1 MDSNKRI
8 KLDKIPKTPGVY
20 TFYDKKGRVLYIGK
34 AINLRSR
41 VRSYFQP
48 GSDLSV
54 MKQVMV
60 RLVSNVKVQKTKNEA
75 RALIMENLLIKKY
88 KPPYNIM
95 LKDDKNYLYL
105 KIKDEDF
112 PRVEFVRRPNFRQ
125 KARYFGPFPW
135 SRPVKQVYRYF
146 HKIFPLRSC
155 SSMPNKPCLEYHM
168 GRCMAPCVSGIPKD
182 EYQKI
187 INKVVEFFEG
197 NEDKFIL
204 QAEIKMKKASEEKNF
219 EKAAYY
225 RDQMRA
231 MDKLKEIRLT
241 SLQIQKRS
249 EKEKLRKALFQIK
262 TKLKLKKLP
271 KRIEIYDI
279 SNIQGKFA
287 VGSMVV
293 FNNGLPDKSQYR
305 KFKIKTIQGVNDTA
319 MLNEVILRRVKHK
332 EWPKP
337 DLVIMD
343 GGRGQLNAVKDIW
356 KQEKVPVVALAKPEE
371 EIYIPDIKI
380 PRKLPEDSEGF
391 YLMQRMRDEA
401 HRFAIAYHRQLR
413 LRSLL

>member
-1 MDSNKRI
+1 MNNNK
-8 KLDKIPKTPGVY
+8 LQNLPKKPGVY
-20 TFYDKKGRVLYIGK
+20 TFYDRKGRVLYIGK
-34 AINLRSR
+34 AVNLRSR
-41 VRSYFQP
+41 VRSYFQK

-60 RLVSNVKVQKTKNEA
+60 RLVADVKVQTTKNEA
-75 RALIMENLLIKKY
+75 RALILERMLIKKH

-105 KIKDEDF
+105 KIKEEDF

-125 KARYFGPFPW
+125 KAKYFGPFPW

-155 SSMPNKPCLEYHM
+155 ATMPKKPCLEYHM
-168 GRCMAPCVSGIPKD
+168 GRCLAPCVDGISK
-182 EYQKI
+182 EQYKKI
-187 INKVVEFFEG
+187 VDRVIEFFEG
-197 NEDKFIL
+197 NEDKFI
-204 QAEIKMKKASEEKNF
+204 AEAEAKMKKASEQKNF

-231 MDKLKEIRLT
+231 MTKLKEIRLT

-249 EKEKLRKALFQIK
+249 EQEKIRKALFQIK
-262 TKLKLKKLP
+262 TKLKLKKIP

-279 SNIQGKFA
+279 SNIQGQMA

-293 FNNGLPDKSQYR
+293 FTNGQPDKQEYR
-305 KFKIKTIQGVNDTA
+305 KFKIKTIQGANDPA
-319 MLNEVILRRVKHK
+319 MLKEVIMRRVKNK
-332 EWPKP
+332 WPKP
-337 DLVIMD
+337 DLAIMD
-343 GGRGQLNAVKDIW
+343 GGKGQLNAVKDIW
-356 KQEKVPVVALAKPEE
+356 KEYDVPVVALAKREE
-371 EIYIPDIKI
+371 EIYLPNIKN
-380 PRKLPEDSEGF
+380 PRKLPEGSEGY

-401 HRFAIAYHRQLR
+401 HRFAIAYHRKLR
-413 LRSLL
+413 LKGI

>member
-1 MDSNKRI
+1 MENK
-8 KLDKIPKTPGVY
+8 KLQNLPNTAGAY

-34 AINLRSR
+34 AVNLRSR
-41 VRSYFQP
+41 VRSYFQK

-60 RLVSNVKVQKTKNEA
+60 RLIADVKVQNTKNEA
-75 RALIMENLLIKKY
+75 RALILERMLIKKY

-105 KIKDEDF
+105 KIKEEDF
-112 PRVEFVRRPNFRQ
+112 PKVEFVRRPNFRQ

-155 SSMPNKPCLEYHM
+155 SAMPKKPCLEYHM
-168 GRCMAPCVSGIPKD
+168 GRCLAPCVDGIPKE

-187 INKVVEFFEG
+187 INEVIDFFEG
-197 NEDKFIL
+197 NEDKFIVA
-204 QAEIKMKKASEEKNF
+204 AEAKMKKASEQKNF

-231 MDKLKEIRLT
+231 MNKLKEIRLT

-249 EKEKLRKALFQIK
+249 EQEKIRKALVQI
-262 TKLKLKKLP
+262 KLKLKLNKLP
-271 KRIEIYDI
+271 QRIEIYDI
-279 SNIQGKFA
+279 SNIQGTFA

-293 FNNGLPDKSQYR
+293 FTNGQADKQEYR
-305 KFKIKTIQGVNDTA
+305 KFKIKTVSGINDVA
-319 MLNEVILRRVKHK
+319 MMKEVIMRRVKNK
-332 EWPKP
+332 WPKP
-337 DLVIMD
+337 DLAIMD
-343 GGRGQLNAVKDIW
+343 GGKGQLNAVKDIW
-356 KQEKVPVVALAKPEE
+356 EEYKVPVVALAKREE
-371 EIYIPDIKI
+371 EIYMPNIKN
-380 PRKLPEDSEGF
+380 PRKLTEDSEGY

-401 HRFAIAYHRQLR
+401 HRFAIAYHRKLR
-413 LRSLL
+413 LKGI